1 MTLINHP
8 GSHQQMALASVD
20 AGVARDIALMLA
32 DAHAVLDGLASGD
45 ATPPA
50 ARQAAALLADA
61 DSPYD
66 LQGLADAVGETVNM
80 LYRAIRDALAGVP
93 ARIPGSFSFHLRS
106 EKEQKRKPPP

>member
-8 GSHQQMALASVD
+8 GSHQQMALAS
-20 AGVARDIALMLA
+20 
-32 DAHAVLDGLASGD
+32 GD
-45 ATPPA
+45 ATPSA

-93 ARIPGSFSFHLRS
+93 ARIPGS
-106 EKEQKRKPPP
+106 